1 MTSYGYPID
10 RVCSRN
16 KEAEDVKLS
25 SQKNNSVIISD
36 SIERWLL
43 PTRSQRK
50 STPRK
55 SGRLSM
61 SYVKNNIVFLTFMAC
76 YFAVNVVLFATRAAE
91 FWRIEL
97 PDGTVVYGDYLYMLA
112 RGSGQFRAQ
121 LGHFVSVTDSIP
133 HEGRALHFNG
143 MFILVLMLRRSI
155 TFLRSKGFANFLPLD
170 QHVYL
175 HKMVGVAI
183 LGLSIFHS
191 IMHVCH
197 FGE

>member
-1 MTSYGYPID
+1 
-10 RVCSRN
+10 
-16 KEAEDVKLS
+16 
-25 SQKNNSVIISD
+25 
-36 SIERWLL
+36 
-43 PTRSQRK
+43 
-50 STPRK
+50 
-55 SGRLSM
+55 M

-191 IMHVCH
+191 IMHVSRSH
-197 FGE
+197 DLGSADSELQFYSSQWRPVKRNLSITALDTGWNKLNKY